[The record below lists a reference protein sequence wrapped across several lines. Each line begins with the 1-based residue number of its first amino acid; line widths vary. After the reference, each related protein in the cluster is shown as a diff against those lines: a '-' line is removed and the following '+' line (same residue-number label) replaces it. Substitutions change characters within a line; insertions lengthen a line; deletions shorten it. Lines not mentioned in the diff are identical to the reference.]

1 MTYRFEY
8 DSQSGA
14 IYIRLREGRYYET
27 IPLGEPGIGAS
38 VDVDDQG
45 NVLGVEFLSFE
56 EFAEVVVRAGGT
68 LELPNRMEST
78 TAETVPAAALADLT
92 PRQREILQLLT
103 EGKSNREIAEDL
115 ILSESTV
122 RQHVRKVFH
131 ILGVR
136 TRDDIRRDEIR
147 TLLSTGS

>member
-8 DSQSGA
+8 DSESGA

-27 IPLGEPGIGAS
+27 VSLGEPGMGAG

-56 EFAEVVVRAGGT
+56 EFAEVVARAGGT
-68 LELPNRMEST
+68 LELPKRMEN
-78 TAETVPAAALADLT
+78 TAVETVPAAALADLT
-92 PRQREILQLLT
+92 PRQREILQLLA
-103 EGKSNREIAEDL
+103 EGKSNRQIAEDL

-122 RQHVRKVFH
+122 RQHVRRVLH

-136 TRDDIRRDEIR
+136 TREDIRRDEIR
-147 TLLSTGS
+147 TLLSTGT